1 MNTKETKKHNIRL
14 LKVTFAVLLSFAA
27 IFPELA
33 FAGAPW
39 QTTAQS
45 IYSAFFA
52 SAFVKI
58 LAAIALG
65 ACGLMAFM
73 GKMEWK
79 WVLNIGIGLLL
90 IFGGSQIV
98 NMLSGQQ

>member
-1 MNTKETKKHNIRL
+1 MNKKNIRVL
-14 LKVTFAVLLSFAA
+14 RVTFAVLLSVIA
-27 IFPELA
+27 IFPEVAL
-33 FAGAPW
+33 AGAPW

-45 IYSAFFA
+45 IYTAFFA

>member
-1 MNTKETKKHNIRL
+1 MNKKNIRV
-14 LKVTFAVLLSFAA
+14 LKVTFAVLLSVIA

-45 IYSAFFA
+45 IYTTFFA
-52 SAFVKI
+52 SAFVKL

-65 ACGLMAFM
+65 ACGLMAFA

-79 WVLNIGIGLLL
+79 WVLNIGLGLLL
-90 IFGGSQIV
+90 IFGGAQIV
-98 NMLSGQQ
+98 NMMSGQQ